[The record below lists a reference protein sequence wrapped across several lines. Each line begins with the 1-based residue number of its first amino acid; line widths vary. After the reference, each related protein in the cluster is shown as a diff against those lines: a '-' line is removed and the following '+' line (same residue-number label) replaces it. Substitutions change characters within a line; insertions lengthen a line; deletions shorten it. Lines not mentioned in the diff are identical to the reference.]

1 MVTETGAQP
10 AQVVRAFRI
19 ARDVTGAV
27 ARWAGVEA
35 LDAVID
41 PRVQNELMNGV
52 DWMVETTS
60 RGYLLRA
67 SGQRLAQA
75 VEEAHAAFVELSD
88 VIDQIGPDA
97 WRLEHEQVAQRLVAE
112 GVPPDLARRHAFQG
126 ELVHGPDIIA
136 VAHGTGRTV
145 LEVARGFFLLGEK
158 LQIDWLEQRLEE
170 LAADTRWQRW
180 AQQSMEDDLFNLR
193 RQVVERVLEHAGGH
207 PIDEAVESYLLDHAE
222 EYGRLE
228 KFIRSLAMEGVS
240 DLAQLTVALRQIR
253 ALLD

>member
-10 AQVVRAFRI
+10 SQVIRAFRI

-27 ARWAGVEA
+27 ARWKGVEE
-35 LDAVID
+35 LDGLID
-41 PRVQNELMNGV
+41 PEVQNELMSGV

-60 RGYLLRA
+60 RGYLLRG

-88 VIDQIGPDA
+88 VIDQIGPEA
-97 WRLEHEQVAQRLVAE
+97 WRQEHEQVEDRLLAA
-112 GVPPDLARRHAFQG
+112 GVPPELARRHAFQG

-136 VAHGTGRTV
+136 VSHGTGRSV
-145 LEVARGFFLLGEK
+145 LEVARGFFLLGER

-170 LAADTRWQRW
+170 LPALTRWQRW

-193 RQVVERVLEHAGGH
+193 RHMVERVLERAGGH
-207 PIDEAVESYLLDHAE
+207 PIDQAVDSYLLEHAE

-228 KFIRSLAMEGVS
+228 KFIRAVATEGVS
-240 DLAQLTVALRQIR
+240 DLSQLTVGLRQIR